1 MSELHKGAQ
10 RRSLGPPVQDA
21 LEQLHPPPHL
31 GEHDAR
37 GQNLHPPNMS
47 FQTVAPP
54 SDVASNGP
62 RLMHDR
68 LPSFPPGCSFTT
80 GPLLPPVRCCPLWE
94 GGVAELDTSSPSGRP
109 PLALPVTV
117 TTRGPRSG
125 SQSSVPGHQLWWRVV
140 PQLPYQPLW
149 RDVGGGGGGSE
160 ESKQPASALPPC
172 MEFWSALS
180 RLQSTEGM

>member
-1 MSELHKGAQ
+1 
-10 RRSLGPPVQDA
+10 
-21 LEQLHPPPHL
+21 
-31 GEHDAR
+31 
-37 GQNLHPPNMS
+37 MS

-149 RDVGGGGGGSE
+149 RDVGGGEVRKVSN
-160 ESKQPASALPPC
+160 QRLHCLPAWSSGVHCPAFRAQKECEPRGPTQTHLPGTHI
-172 MEFWSALS
+172 
-180 RLQSTEGM
+180 QSTMPWRS